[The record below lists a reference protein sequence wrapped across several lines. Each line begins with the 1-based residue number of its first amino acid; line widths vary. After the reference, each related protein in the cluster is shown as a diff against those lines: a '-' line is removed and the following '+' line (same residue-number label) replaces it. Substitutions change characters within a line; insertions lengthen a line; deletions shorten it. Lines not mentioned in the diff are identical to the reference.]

1 MTQTH
6 TSAAIATFK
15 SHLDAEA
22 AVKTLTAAGFE
33 PGSLSV
39 IGKGYHTEEKVMG
52 FYNAGERVKIWG
64 KQGAVWGG
72 LWGALLGGLLIST
85 PVIGPVVIVGYLAGV
100 AVAAIESAVVIGG
113 ASAIGAAIYSIG
125 IPKDSVLRYE
135 TAVKAD
141 GFLVMVHGDAA
152 ATEKARALL
161 AETAGA
167 VDVHNELVAP
177 TQALDAA

>member
-1 MTQTH
+1 MTT
-6 TSAAIATFK
+6 TYSSAAIATFE

-22 AVKTLTAAGFE
+22 AVKTLTAAGFA
-33 PGSLSV
+33 PAALSV

-52 FYNAGERVKIWG
+52 FYNAGDRIKIWG

-72 LWGALLGGLLIST
+72 LWGALLGGLLVTS
-85 PVIGPVVIVGYLAGV
+85 PAIGPLVIVGYLGAV
-100 AVAAIESAVVIGG
+100 AVTAIESAVVAGG
-113 ASAIGAAIYSIG
+113 VSAIGAAIYSIG

-152 ATEKARALL
+152 EVDRAHALL
-161 AETAGA
+161 AASASSIDIHNDLSATA
-167 VDVHNELVAP
+167 VA
-177 TQALDAA
+177 ASAA